1 MALAEAERERL
12 RVLLVDDEPLARA
25 KLRRLLAEDDGVE
38 IVGEAATA
46 AEARRLIRSEA
57 PDLLF
62 LDVQLPGE
70 DGFELLASLPGPGVP
85 AVVFVTAFDQHALRA
100 FEVHALDY
108 LLKPFDR
115 ERLDIALERA
125 REAIARRPNP
135 IDEQLRLM
143 LGELR
148 GDQAYLGR
156 FVIRGVGRILFVA
169 AADVDWIEAAGNYVR
184 LHAGKESHLL
194 RETMNSLE
202 TRLDPRIFA
211 RIHRSTIVNV
221 GRIRELHHIF
231 HGDYSVLLKDGTR
244 LTLSRGY
251 REQFERL
258 VAGASEL
265 LHPRP
270 LA

>member
-1 MALAEAERERL
+1 MAEAAAVGDRL

-25 KLRRLLAEDDGVE
+25 KLRRLLAEDPGVE
-38 IVGEAATA
+38 IVGEAASS
-46 AEARRLIRSEA
+46 AEARELVRAHL

-62 LDVQLPGE
+62 LDIQMPDE
-70 DGFELLASLPGPGVP
+70 DGFALLRSLPAGSVP

-115 ERLDIALERA
+115 ERLGVALERA
-125 REAIARRPNP
+125 REALARRPNP
-135 IDEQLRLM
+135 IDEQLRM
-143 LGELR
+143 VLGELR
-148 GDQAYLGR
+148 GEQPYLGR
-156 FVIRGVGRILFVA
+156 FVIRSVGRILFVA
-169 AADVDWIEAAGNYVR
+169 AADVDWIEASGNYVR

-194 RETMNSLE
+194 RETMSSLE
-202 TRLDPRIFA
+202 TRLDPRVFA

-221 GRIRELHHIF
+221 ERIRELHHIF

-258 VAGASEL
+258 VAGAPEL
-265 LHPRP
+265 LQAR
-270 LA
+270 